1 MKLKKMFLDWKYIIQ
16 YSWKISKRIFA
27 ASGIKV
33 MLDVIEPFIL
43 LLVPGIILD
52 ELTGP
57 ARWGRVLQY
66 ILLLIGMTA
75 MIKLLRLAVSV
86 FVSMSVN
93 ECDVTAASQYKRYF
107 LEMDYARMEGG
118 DMRDRVVK
126 LYSNIHPN
134 EIIYVGLSGMLTGL
148 FQLIGY
154 SYLIASLH
162 PLVLLLVL
170 AIVGVNYFL
179 SVRTEKLRYAFQ
191 PKYASADRKF
201 FYLFHAMI
209 DFRYAAE
216 VRINQV
222 SGWLSGKFEKVRK
235 DYKEE
240 RKKYDRSRAGV
251 KAAASAADLIR
262 LLLMYGYA
270 VFQALQGRITIGG
283 FSVYVG
289 AVQNFS
295 GAFVAFVEKL
305 AHLVSLARYADEHRE
320 FVKLAAPSH
329 REKGVVRLQEMEG
342 PHVFEFRNVSF
353 RYPNT
358 ERMILKNLSV
368 TIADG
373 EKLAVVGRNGAGKTT
388 FIKLLCRLYEPTE
401 GVILYNGTDISTIDY
416 GDYSRLLSVVF
427 QDFRLFA
434 FPVKDN
440 IVLNQPCEE
449 GRLVRAIRKSGLEER
464 LKGLPYGADT
474 AVSKEF
480 DEEGVEFSG
489 GEGQKLVTARAY
501 YKDAP
506 VVIMDEPTSALD
518 AIAEQRIYEQ
528 FGEIME
534 GKVAVFISHRLA
546 STRFCDRI
554 AVFEDGKIG
563 EYGTHDELME
573 QGGLYY
579 EMFCRQAEYYRE
591 EVQA

>member
-1 MKLKKMFLDWKYIIQ
+1 MFLDWKYIIQ

-170 AIVGVNYFL
+170 AVVGVNYFL

-251 KAAASAADLIR
+251 KATASGADVIR

-283 FSVYVG
+283 FGGYVG

-295 GAFVAFVEKL
+295 GAFVSFVE
-305 AHLVSLARYADEHRE
+305 
-320 FVKLAAPSH
+320 
-329 REKGVVRLQEMEG
+329 
-342 PHVFEFRNVSF
+342 
-353 RYPNT
+353 
-358 ERMILKNLSV
+358 
-368 TIADG
+368 
-373 EKLAVVGRNGAGKTT
+373 
-388 FIKLLCRLYEPTE
+388 
-401 GVILYNGTDISTIDY
+401 
-416 GDYSRLLSVVF
+416 
-427 QDFRLFA
+427 
-434 FPVKDN
+434 
-440 IVLNQPCEE
+440 
-449 GRLVRAIRKSGLEER
+449 
-464 LKGLPYGADT
+464 
-474 AVSKEF
+474 
-480 DEEGVEFSG
+480 
-489 GEGQKLVTARAY
+489 
-501 YKDAP
+501 
-506 VVIMDEPTSALD
+506 
-518 AIAEQRIYEQ
+518 
-528 FGEIME
+528 
-534 GKVAVFISHRLA
+534 
-546 STRFCDRI
+546 
-554 AVFEDGKIG
+554 
-563 EYGTHDELME
+563 
-573 QGGLYY
+573 
-579 EMFCRQAEYYRE
+579 
-591 EVQA
+591 